1 MAKGQIQIDIIGY
14 LQRNLK
20 HPKQLDLTDEIIN
33 YIAKMDTELTEL
45 KQRVDK
51 LQKENDGL
59 IAQVAT
65 GNSMGAIAN
74 TYTVV
79 KFDELCRL
87 QKAADELAT
96 LKGHKGVFNA

>member
-33 YIAKMDTELTEL
+33 YIAKMDTDLDEL
-45 KQRVDK
+45 KRKVDA
-51 LQKENDGL
+51 LAKENDGL
-59 IAQVAT
+59 IVQVAT

-96 LKGHKGVFNA
+96 LKGHKGFYNA

>member
-20 HPKQLDLTDEIIN
+20 HPKQLDLTDEIIS
-33 YIAKMDTELTEL
+33 YIAKMDTDLDEL
-45 KQRVDK
+45 KQKVDA
-51 LQKENDGL
+51 LAKENDGL
-59 IAQVAT
+59 KVKIAT
-65 GNSMGAIAN
+65 GNPFGAIAN

-79 KFDELCRL
+79 KYDELCRL

-96 LKGHKGVFNA
+96 LKGHKGVQN